1 MNVIPSSRSAAT
13 VHGSSMASHST
24 STEDMIDIL
33 GSALETLYDQ
43 EYTSVAHSTANEIFN
58 YTSPSGMRLNVT
70 TPDTMAANWALHASS
85 VWVSAVFL
93 ANHMAEIGIDDM
105 RAPTVVELGAGAGLP
120 GILCAKMYSKA
131 QVIVSDYPDEILIRT
146 LEANVQTAGVT
157 ANCRAVGYGWGTD
170 AAEILKTSDGNIL
183 NGFDIVLA
191 ADTLWNSETHQIL
204 TDTLLRILRRSPDAR
219 AHLIAGLHTGRW
231 TLKRFL
237 DLALE
242 NGFQISSV
250 VEHSVND
257 NAITRA
263 WEAERED
270 AEVERRRWVVWIQ
283 LCWPDL
289 LSS

>member
-1 MNVIPSSRSAAT
+1 MDVMSSSRFAT
-13 VHGSSMASHST
+13 TEHNSSMASAPT

-43 EYTSVAHSTANEIFN
+43 EYTTVAHSTANDIFN
-58 YTSPSGMRLNVT
+58 YTSPSGMCLNVT

-93 ANHMAEIGIDDM
+93 ADHMADIGIDNM
-105 RAPTVVELGAGAGLP
+105 PTPTVAELGAGAGLP

-131 QVIVSDYPDEILIRT
+131 QVIVSDYPDEMLIKT
-146 LEANVQTAGVT
+146 LEANVQTAGVV

-170 AAEILKTSDGNIL
+170 AAEILRTSNGDIL

-204 TDTLLRILRRSPDAR
+204 TTTLSRILRRSPDAR
-219 AHLIAGLHTGRW
+219 AHLVAGLHTGRW

-237 DLALE
+237 DMALE
-242 NGFQISSV
+242 NGFQILSV
-250 VEHSVND
+250 VEHSVHD
-257 NAITRA
+257 NATTRA
-263 WEAERED
+263 WDAERED
-270 AEVERRRWVVWIQ
+270 AEVERRRWVVWIK
-283 LCWPDL
+283 LCWPDVPA
-289 LSS
+289 S